1 MKNIIYSRP
10 TVRMLVLTSL
20 MGLVACANVQMPT
33 PVASVTNH
41 EKIRSANLNPT
52 QVGEFKLAPGKPA
65 SMDTS
70 LSGLR
75 GSSVAP
81 SAGSFSRQL
90 REELIVELKGAGL
103 LDPSSAMKIEGELTD
118 SMVDAAIGTGKG
130 RLAARFK
137 VTRDGRSVFDKE
149 LSVEAS
155 WESSFMGAVAVPTAI
170 NQYSA
175 LYKAL
180 VGKLLDDMDFRTAM
194 RNRQ

>member
-1 MKNIIYSRP
+1 
-10 TVRMLVLTSL
+10 MLVLTSL

-41 EKIRSANLNPT
+41 EKIRSANLTPT

>member
-1 MKNIIYSRP
+1 MNYFRYLKYS
-10 TVRMLVLTSL
+10 VRLLVLTIL

-41 EKIRSANLNPT
+41 EKIRAANMTPT

-65 SMDTS
+65 SMDTTI
-70 LSGLR
+70 SGLR
-75 GSSVAP
+75 GSSVVP
-81 SAGSFSRQL
+81 SAGSFSKQL

-103 LDPSSAMKIEGELTD
+103 LDPASTLKIEGELTD

-137 VTRDGRSVFDKE
+137 VTRYGHLVFDKE

-170 NQYSA
+170 NQYGA

-180 VGKLLDDMDFRTAM
+180 VGRLLDDSEFMKVIIK
-194 RNRQ
+194 N